1 MLTPPAMTIADI
13 KHALAAELTRLAS
26 QPAAADGLLCLSV
39 SIEPLDL
46 TAWLAAQPRFPK
58 VYWQGRGDDT
68 AYAGVGAVA
77 VLDGPD
83 LWERLHAFGRTHPAV
98 GLFGGLRFDPQ
109 RAVSPEWE
117 AFGQGAFFLPTFV
130 IEQDGRQT
138 RLQCNLV
145 MPPDASAAQRLAHLN
160 EALADLVL
168 DAPVPR
174 PAPAVEGVA
183 NDAGDQTRWA
193 ESVAAITGRIAAG
206 ELQKVVLA
214 RRKDVTFA
222 APPDPFTFIRHFKAM
237 KSPAYYFCFQFDSGS
252 ALVGSSP
259 ERLFQRSDRQL
270 RSEALAGTR
279 TRGATPAEDEALKA
293 SLLASPKD
301 RHEHRL
307 VHDHV
312 RAALAPLCRDVEAD
326 ESPTVLQLILV
337 QHLLTEITGRLID
350 GGSDRDLVAA
360 LHPTPAVGGL
370 PVDRALAAI
379 RDHERFDRGWYAA
392 PLGRVSHDRV
402 DLTVAIRSGL
412 LHDRTLSLYCG
423 AGIVQ
428 DSDSESEWAETEI
441 KLANFMHVIHAG

>member
-1 MLTPPAMTIADI
+1 MLTPTAMMCDAV
-13 KHALAAELTRLAS
+13 KGALAAELTLLAS
-26 QPAAADGLLCLSV
+26 HPVDADGLLCLSIP
-39 SIEPLDL
+39 IEPLDL
-46 TAWLAAQPRFPK
+46 TVWLAAQPRFPK
-58 VYWQGRGDDT
+58 VYWQGRGSTT
-68 AYAGVGAVA
+68 AYAGVGAA
-77 VLDGPD
+77 VVLEGPD
-83 LWERLHAFGRTHPAV
+83 LWDRLDAFGQTHPTA

-109 RAVSPEWE
+109 RAVGPEWA

-130 IEQDGRQT
+130 VEQDDRCT
-138 RLQCNLV
+138 RLHCNLV
-145 MPPDASAAQRLAHLN
+145 IPPDASEAQWHARLD
-160 EALADLVL
+160 EALVDLVL
-168 DAPVPR
+168 DV
-174 PAPAVEGVA
+174 PAPGLTPEVEGVA
-183 NDAGDQTRWA
+183 AEEGEPTRWV

-222 APPDPFTFIRHFKAM
+222 APPDPFRFIRHFKAM

-252 ALVGSSP
+252 AFVGSSP
-259 ERLFQRSDRQL
+259 ERLFERSGRQV

-279 TRGATPAEDEALKA
+279 TRGAMPTDDEALKA

-307 VHDHV
+307 VHDHI
-312 RAALAPLCRDVEAD
+312 RAALAPRCREVVVE
-326 ESPTVLQLILV
+326 ELPTVLQLILV
-337 QHLLTEITGRLID
+337 QHLLTEMAGTLVD
-350 GGSDRDLVAA
+350 GCADRDLVAA

-392 PLGRVSHDRV
+392 PLGRVSHDHV

-412 LHDRTLSLYCG
+412 LHGRRLSLYCG

-428 DSDSESEWAETEI
+428 DSEAESEWAETEI
-441 KLANFMHVIHAG
+441 KFANFMHVIHAG